1 MRIEQLEYVCA
12 VTQHGSLRRASEHL
26 HVSQPA
32 ISEAITKLERELGV
46 ILLDRRRSGARISR
60 EGRELLRGMEEV
72 LDAVARLKSMAGDHT
87 ALGRAIRL
95 GTVNAGT
102 ARLLLPAV
110 RRHRRAQPGATVE
123 IRNLQQQEI
132 HTLLVEGTLD
142 LGLVNLLGGDDVP
155 PDLVGVPLLRGRPV
169 AVMAP
174 DHPLAGRQRVGTD
187 DLRRHAFVG
196 MRSGYLMHR
205 FAHRLFGADL
215 PADWH
220 TTDGAE
226 MGKMMVAEGLG
237 VTVLPDFSVAS
248 DPLER
253 AGLLTTRPLAG
264 DTTTVTMVLLHR
276 RRSPASDTV
285 RQLVEVFTEV
295 AAELTAADALAAPR
309 RRTPVASPVV
319 PPLSSAG

>member
-46 ILLDRRRSGARISR
+46 TLLDRRRSGARISS

-72 LDAVARLKSMAGDHT
+72 LDAVARLKSMAGDQT

-102 ARLLLPAV
+102 ARLVLPAV
-110 RRHRRAQPGATVE
+110 RRHRRVQPGATVE

-132 HTLLVEGTLD
+132 HTLLVEGSLD
-142 LGLVNLLGGDDVP
+142 VGLVNQLDGDDVP
-155 PDLVGVPLLRGRPV
+155 PDLVGMPLLRGRPV
-169 AVMAP
+169 AVLP
-174 DHPLAGRQRVGTD
+174 TEHPLAAQTSVDAD
-187 DLRRHAFVG
+187 DLRRHPFVG

-205 FAHRLFGADL
+205 FAHRFFGADL

-220 TTDGAE
+220 STDGAE

-237 VTVLPDFSVAS
+237 VSLLPDFSDKG
-248 DPLER
+248 DPLDR
-253 AGLLTTRPLAG
+253 AGVLTTRPLRG
-264 DTTTVTMVLLHR
+264 DRTTVTMVLLHR
-276 RRSPASDTV
+276 RRSPAPDTV
-285 RQLVEVFTEV
+285 RDLVQAFREV
-295 AAELTAADALAAPR
+295 AAELAPEQVARVRPVSLSPTA
-309 RRTPVASPVV
+309 
-319 PPLSSAG
+319 

>member
-1 MRIEQLEYVCA
+1 MRIEQLEYVSA
-12 VTQHGSLRRASEHL
+12 VTQYGSLRRASEHL

-46 ILLDRRRSGARISR
+46 TLLDRRRSGARISR

-72 LDAVARLKSMAGDHT
+72 LDAVHRLKSLAGDRT
-87 ALGRAIRL
+87 VLGRSIRV

-110 RRHRRAQPGATVE
+110 RRHRRAVPGATVE
-123 IRNLQQQEI
+123 IRNLQQDEI
-132 HTLLVEGTLD
+132 HTALSEGTLD
-142 LGLVNLLGGDDVP
+142 VGLVNQLTGDDLP
-155 PDLVGVPLLRGRPV
+155 PDLTGIPLLRGRPV
-169 AVMAP
+169 AVLP
-174 DHPLAGRQRVGTD
+174 VDHPLTERKHVSAD
-187 DLRRHAFVG
+187 DLRRHPFVG

-205 FAHRLFGADL
+205 FTHRFFGAHL
-215 PADWH
+215 PPDWH

-237 VTVLPDFSVAS
+237 LSVLPDFSVVG

-253 AGLLTTRPLAG
+253 VGVLATRPLTG
-264 DTTTVTMVLLHR
+264 DTTTVTMVLVHR

-285 RQLVEVFTEV
+285 QELVTAFREV
-295 AAELTAADALAAPR
+295 AAELAVADRPQVRRATPAPAA
-309 RRTPVASPVV
+309 
-319 PPLSSAG
+319 LSSAG